1 MNDQSA
7 TNRPRSRDDGRPA
20 RTALLPPVDVYE
32 DKAGITLYA
41 DLPGVTKE
49 GLNLQIETDALTIE
63 GDIALALPDGMEAT
77 HVEVGLPRYRRVFTL
92 SRELD
97 PENVSAEF
105 RHGVLKVRIPKAP
118 HAQAR
123 RIEVQVH

>member
-1 MNDQSA
+1 MNDRSE
-7 TNRPRSRDDGRPA
+7 TTRPQSRDDGKSA

-49 GLNLQIETDALTIE
+49 GLNLQIEADALTIE
-63 GDIALALPDGMEAT
+63 GDISLSLPDGMEAT
-77 HVEVGLPRYRRVFTL
+77 HVEVGMPRYRRVFTL
-92 SRELD
+92 SRELY
-97 PENVSAEF
+97 PEHVSAEF